1 MSLPSP
7 NSQKLTATNFD
18 LPSLHLL
25 RPEIAVT
32 LHDAEM
38 HLSEFNDD
46 SSQAPLLLD
55 SVDTLAQLA
64 KVLRLIQLEE
74 GYELAN
80 SLSAG
85 LQKLYDER
93 DQANRDKASNDMI
106 MDVSEGIMTLARYI
120 EFVLLKETIEPSLLL
135 PIINQLHS
143 DLNQPALQLS
153 DLTANKNSSIAIAN
167 PEQNYQ
173 PLKSL
178 GIDPKKLVEA
188 YRAGLS
194 VALTAQS
201 NQLSPKERDKLKAMQ
216 AACEMVSKRTDS
228 LFWHAADAAVS
239 DLAGVLPLSNLQK
252 RALIFVEQQF
262 NDYLP
267 VNDSRF
273 ADLVQFA
280 SSRDSQLALQVQHKF
295 SANTLNETQLTAMRR
310 FLFGPDCEAT
320 STLNHIIQ
328 QEIDLIKSA
337 SDNYARQVNL
347 NSSTDEIDSMAQ
359 RLHDLSNVFKTLNLN
374 EVSAALNQQTGKV
387 KTWTQPT
394 PNDFDELL
402 GTLMMAEN
410 AAINLAKS
418 HTPGA
423 VTLPVYNQTISLH
436 QIETAHNTLVQ
447 ESRTAIATIETALNN
462 YLNDADKDILHIT
475 PVPDIMRAISG
486 ACLFLNLPRQSQL
499 LKRAAT
505 VLQNLIEQND
515 CRLSEYQLASIADI
529 VMSADYYLESLE
541 TNKPAG
547 NHAMYVGYR
556 SLQHMLVA

>member
-7 NSQKLTATNFD
+7 NSQKLTTTNFD

-93 DQANRDKASNDMI
+93 DQPSNDMM

-143 DLNQPALQLS
+143 DLHQPVLQLS
-153 DLTANKNSSIAIAN
+153 DLTANKNSSIVIAN

-178 GIDPKKLVEA
+178 GINPKKLVEA

-201 NQLSPKERDKLKAMQ
+201 NQLSPKELEKLKAMQ

-295 SANTLNETQLTAMRR
+295 SANTLDETQLKTMRG
-310 FLFGPDCEAT
+310 FLFGPDRDVT
-320 STLNHIIQ
+320 STLNQLIQ

-337 SDNYARQVNL
+337 SDSYARQVNL
-347 NSSTDEIDSMAQ
+347 NSSTDEIDTMAQ
-359 RLHDLSNVFKTLNLN
+359 RLHDLSSVFKTLNLN
-374 EVSAALNQQTGKV
+374 EVSAALTQQIGKV

-394 PNDFDELL
+394 PDDFDGLL

-447 ESRTAIATIETALNN
+447 ESRTAIATIETALND
-462 YLNDADKDILHIT
+462 YLNDTDKDILHIT

-499 LKRAAT
+499 LKRGAT
-505 VLQNLIEQND
+505 VLQNLIEQQG
-515 CRLSEYQLASIADI
+515 RELSEHELAKIADI
-529 VMSADYYLESLE
+529 VISADYYLESLE

>member
-55 SVDTLAQLA
+55 SVDTLVQLA

-85 LQKLYDER
+85 LQKLYEER
-93 DQANRDKASNDMI
+93 DQPNNDMM

-153 DLTANKNSSIAIAN
+153 DLTANKNSSIVIAN

-201 NQLSPKERDKLKAMQ
+201 NQLSPKELEKIKAMQ

-280 SSRDSQLALQVQHKF
+280 SSRDSQLALQVQRKF

-320 STLNHIIQ
+320 STLNQLIQ

-337 SDNYARQVNL
+337 SDSYARQVNL

-387 KTWTQPT
+387 KTWAQPM

-423 VTLPVYNQTISLH
+423 VILPVYNQTISLH

-475 PVPDIMRAISG
+475 PVPDMMRAISG

-505 VLQNLIEQND
+505 VLQNLIEQSD

>member
-93 DQANRDKASNDMI
+93 DQANRDKAGNYMI

-153 DLTANKNSSIAIAN
+153 ALTGHKNSSIAIAN

-173 PLKSL
+173 PLTSL

-239 DLAGVLPLSNLQK
+239 DLAEVLPLSNLQK

-423 VTLPVYNQTISLH
+423 VILPVYNQTISLH

-447 ESRTAIATIETALNN
+447 ESRTGIATIETALNN

-499 LKRAAT
+499 LKHAAT

>member
-25 RPEIAVT
+25 RPEIVVT

-55 SVDTLAQLA
+55 SVDILAQLA

-93 DQANRDKASNDMI
+93 DRPNNDMM

-143 DLNQPALQLS
+143 DLNQPVLQLS
-153 DLTANKNSSIAIAN
+153 DLTANKNSSIVIAN

-194 VALTAQS
+194 VALTAHS
-201 NQLSPKERDKLKAMQ
+201 NKLSPKEREKLKAMQ

-239 DLAGVLPLSNLQK
+239 DLAAALPLSSLQK

-280 SSRDSQLALQVQHKF
+280 SSRDSQLALQIQHKF
-295 SANTLNETQLTAMRR
+295 SANTLDETQLKTMRR
-310 FLFGPDCEAT
+310 FLFGPDRDVT
-320 STLNHIIQ
+320 STLNQLIQ

-337 SDNYARQVNL
+337 SDSYARQVNL
-347 NSSTDEIDSMAQ
+347 NSSPDEIDSMAQ
-359 RLHDLSNVFKTLNLN
+359 RLHDLSSVFKTLNLN
-374 EVSAALNQQTGKV
+374 EVSAALTQQIGKV

-394 PNDFDELL
+394 SDDFDGLL
-402 GTLMMAEN
+402 GTLIMAEN

-447 ESRTAIATIETALNN
+447 ESRTAIATIETALND
-462 YLNDADKDILHIT
+462 YLNDTDKDILHIT
-475 PVPDIMRAISG
+475 PVPDMMRAISG

-499 LKRAAT
+499 LKRGAT
-505 VLQNLIEQND
+505 VLQNLIEQQG
-515 CRLSEYQLASIADI
+515 RELSEHELAKIADI

>member
-1 MSLPSP
+1 MSLPSS

-93 DQANRDKASNDMI
+93 DRPNNDMM

-143 DLNQPALQLS
+143 DLHQPVLQLS
-153 DLTANKNSSIAIAN
+153 DLTANKNSSIVIAN

-201 NQLSPKERDKLKAMQ
+201 NQLSPKELEKLNAMQ

-280 SSRDSQLALQVQHKF
+280 SSRDSQLALQVQRKF
-295 SANTLNETQLTAMRR
+295 SANTLDETQLKTMRR
-310 FLFGPDCEAT
+310 FLFGPDRDVT
-320 STLNHIIQ
+320 STLNQLIQ

-337 SDNYARQVNL
+337 SDSYARQVNL
-347 NSSTDEIDSMAQ
+347 NSSPDEIDSMAQ
-359 RLHDLSNVFKTLNLN
+359 RLHDLSSVFKTLNLN
-374 EVSAALNQQTGKV
+374 EVSAALTQQIGKV

-447 ESRTAIATIETALNN
+447 ESRTAIATIETALND
-462 YLNDADKDILHIT
+462 YLNDTDKDILHIK
-475 PVPDIMRAISG
+475 PVPDMMRAISG

-499 LKRAAT
+499 LKRGTT
-505 VLQNLIEQND
+505 VLQNLIEQQG
-515 CRLSEYQLASIADI
+515 RELSEHALAKIADI

>member
-1 MSLPSP
+1 MSLPSS

-93 DQANRDKASNDMI
+93 DRPNNDMM

-143 DLNQPALQLS
+143 DLNQPGLQLS
-153 DLTANKNSSIAIAN
+153 DLTANKNSSIVIAN

-201 NQLSPKERDKLKAMQ
+201 NQLSPKELEKLNAMQ

-295 SANTLNETQLTAMRR
+295 SANTLDEAQLKTMRR
-310 FLFGPDCEAT
+310 FLFGPDREVT
-320 STLNHIIQ
+320 STLNQLIQ

-337 SDNYARQVNL
+337 SDSYARQVNL
-347 NSSTDEIDSMAQ
+347 NSSPDEIDSMAQ
-359 RLHDLSNVFKTLNLN
+359 RLHDLSSVFKTLNLN
-374 EVSAALNQQTGKV
+374 EVSAALTQQIGKV

-447 ESRTAIATIETALNN
+447 ESRTAIATIETALND
-462 YLNDADKDILHIT
+462 YLNDTDKDILHIK
-475 PVPDIMRAISG
+475 PVPDMMRAISG

-499 LKRAAT
+499 LKRGTT
-505 VLQNLIEQND
+505 VLQNLIEQQG
-515 CRLSEYQLASIADI
+515 RELSEHALAKIADI

>member
-7 NSQKLTATNFD
+7 NSQKLTVTNFD

-25 RPEIAVT
+25 RPELAVT

-93 DQANRDKASNDMI
+93 DQPNNDMM

-153 DLTANKNSSIAIAN
+153 DLTANKNSSIVIAN

-201 NQLSPKERDKLKAMQ
+201 TQLSPKEREKLKAMQ

-239 DLAGVLPLSNLQK
+239 DLAEVLPLSNLQK

-280 SSRDSQLALQVQHKF
+280 SSRDSQLALQVQRKF
-295 SANTLNETQLTAMRR
+295 SANTLDETMRR
-310 FLFGPDCEAT
+310 FLFGPDREVT
-320 STLNHIIQ
+320 STLNQLIQ

-337 SDNYARQVNL
+337 SDSYARQDNL
-347 NSSTDEIDSMAQ
+347 NSSTDEIDTMAQ
-359 RLHDLSNVFKTLNLN
+359 HLHDLSSVFKTLNLN
-374 EVSAALNQQTGKV
+374 EVSAALTQQIGKV

-394 PNDFDELL
+394 PDDFDGLL

-447 ESRTAIATIETALNN
+447 ESRTAIATIETALND
-462 YLNDADKDILHIT
+462 YLNDTDKDILHIT

-505 VLQNLIEQND
+505 VLQNLIEQQGHE
-515 CRLSEYQLASIADI
+515 LSEHELAKIADI

>member
-1 MSLPSP
+1 MSLPSS

-93 DQANRDKASNDMI
+93 DRPNNDMM

-143 DLNQPALQLS
+143 DLNQPVLQLS
-153 DLTANKNSSIAIAN
+153 DLTANKNSSIVIAN

-178 GIDPKKLVEA
+178 GINPKKLVEA

-201 NQLSPKERDKLKAMQ
+201 NQLSPKELEKLKAMQ

-295 SANTLNETQLTAMRR
+295 SANTLDETQLKTMRR
-310 FLFGPDCEAT
+310 FLFGPDRDVT
-320 STLNHIIQ
+320 STLNQLIQ

-337 SDNYARQVNL
+337 SDSYARQVNL
-347 NSSTDEIDSMAQ
+347 NSSPDEIDSMAQ
-359 RLHDLSNVFKTLNLN
+359 RLHDLSNVFRTLNLN
-374 EVSAALNQQTGKV
+374 EVSAALSQQIGKV

-394 PNDFDELL
+394 PDDFDGLL

-447 ESRTAIATIETALNN
+447 ESRTAIATIETALND
-462 YLNDADKDILHIT
+462 YLNDTDKDILHIT
-475 PVPDIMRAISG
+475 PVPDMMRAISG

-505 VLQNLIEQND
+505 VLQNLIEQQG
-515 CRLSEYQLASIADI
+515 RELSEHELAKIADI

>member
-93 DQANRDKASNDMI
+93 DRPNNDMM

-135 PIINQLHS
+135 AIINQLHS
-143 DLNQPALQLS
+143 DLHQPALPLS
-153 DLTANKNSSIAIAN
+153 DLTANKNSSIVIAN

-201 NQLSPKERDKLKAMQ
+201 NQLSPKELEKLKAMQ

-280 SSRDSQLALQVQHKF
+280 SSRDSQLALQVQRKF
-295 SANTLNETQLTAMRR
+295 SANTLDETQLKTMRR
-310 FLFGPDCEAT
+310 FLFGPDREVT
-320 STLNHIIQ
+320 STLNQLIQ

-337 SDNYARQVNL
+337 SDSYARQVNL
-347 NSSTDEIDSMAQ
+347 NSSPDEIDSMAQ
-359 RLHDLSNVFKTLNLN
+359 RLHDLSSVFKTLNLN
-374 EVSAALNQQTGKV
+374 EVSAALTQQIGKV

-394 PNDFDELL
+394 PDDFDGLL

-447 ESRTAIATIETALNN
+447 ESRTAIATIETALND

-475 PVPDIMRAISG
+475 PVPDMMRAISG

-499 LKRAAT
+499 LKRAAI
-505 VLQNLIEQND
+505 VLQNLIEQQG
-515 CRLSEYQLASIADI
+515 RELSEHELAKIADI

>member
-239 DLAGVLPLSNLQK
+239 DLAGALPLSNLQK

-320 STLNHIIQ
+320 STLNQLIQ

-337 SDNYARQVNL
+337 SDNYARQVNI

-394 PNDFDELL
+394 PEDFDELL

-505 VLQNLIEQND
+505 VLQNLIEQSD

>member
-93 DQANRDKASNDMI
+93 DRPNNDMM

-143 DLNQPALQLS
+143 DLNQPLLQLS
-153 DLTANKNSSIAIAN
+153 DLTANKNSSIVIAN

-194 VALTAQS
+194 VALTAES
-201 NQLSPKERDKLKAMQ
+201 NQLSPKELEKLNAMQ

-295 SANTLNETQLTAMRR
+295 SANTLDEAQLKTMRR
-310 FLFGPDCEAT
+310 FLFGPDREVT
-320 STLNHIIQ
+320 STLNQLIQ

-337 SDNYARQVNL
+337 SDSYARQVNL

-359 RLHDLSNVFKTLNLN
+359 HLHDLSSVFKTLNLN
-374 EVSAALNQQTGKV
+374 EVSAALTQQIGKV

-394 PNDFDELL
+394 PADFDELL

-447 ESRTAIATIETALNN
+447 ESRTAIATIETALND
-462 YLNDADKDILHIT
+462 YLNDTDKDILHIK
-475 PVPDIMRAISG
+475 PVPDMMRAISG

-505 VLQNLIEQND
+505 VLQNLIEQQGGK
-515 CRLSEYQLASIADI
+515 LSEHELAKIADI

>member
-93 DQANRDKASNDMI
+93 DQANRDKAGNDMI

-153 DLTANKNSSIAIAN
+153 DLTGHKNSSIAIAN

-173 PLKSL
+173 PLTSL

-310 FLFGPDCEAT
+310 FLFGPDREVT
-320 STLNHIIQ
+320 SALNHIIQ

-337 SDNYARQVNL
+337 SDSYARQVNL

-505 VLQNLIEQND
+505 VLQNLIEQSD

>member
-1 MSLPSP
+1 MSLPSS

-93 DQANRDKASNDMI
+93 DRPNNDMM

-143 DLNQPALQLS
+143 DLNQPGLQLS
-153 DLTANKNSSIAIAN
+153 DLTANKNSSIVIAN

-201 NQLSPKERDKLKAMQ
+201 NQLSPKELEKLNAMQ

-280 SSRDSQLALQVQHKF
+280 SSRDSQLALQVQRKF
-295 SANTLNETQLTAMRR
+295 SANTLDETQLKTMRR
-310 FLFGPDCEAT
+310 FLFGPDRDVT
-320 STLNHIIQ
+320 STLNQLIQ

-337 SDNYARQVNL
+337 SDSYARQVNL
-347 NSSTDEIDSMAQ
+347 NSSPDEIDSMAQ
-359 RLHDLSNVFKTLNLN
+359 RLHDLSSVFKTLNLN
-374 EVSAALNQQTGKV
+374 EVSAALTQQIGKV

-394 PNDFDELL
+394 PNDFDGLL

-447 ESRTAIATIETALNN
+447 ESRTAIATIETALND
-462 YLNDADKDILHIT
+462 YLNDTDKDILHIK

-505 VLQNLIEQND
+505 VLQNLIEQQG
-515 CRLSEYQLASIADI
+515 RELSEHELAKIADI

>member
-93 DQANRDKASNDMI
+93 DQANRDKASNDII

-153 DLTANKNSSIAIAN
+153 ALTGHKNSSIAIAN

-173 PLKSL
+173 PLTSL

-194 VALTAQS
+194 VALTAHS

-423 VTLPVYNQTISLH
+423 VILPVYNQTISLH

-462 YLNDADKDILHIT
+462 YLNDTDKDILHIT
-475 PVPDIMRAISG
+475 PVPDMMRAISG

>member
-93 DQANRDKASNDMI
+93 DRPNNDML

-143 DLNQPALQLS
+143 DLNQPGLQLS
-153 DLTANKNSSIAIAN
+153 DLTANKNSSIVIAN

-201 NQLSPKERDKLKAMQ
+201 NQLSPKELEKLNAMQ

-280 SSRDSQLALQVQHKF
+280 SSRDSQLALQVQRKF
-295 SANTLNETQLTAMRR
+295 SANTLDETQLKTMRR
-310 FLFGPDCEAT
+310 FLFGPDRDVT
-320 STLNHIIQ
+320 STLNQLIQ

-337 SDNYARQVNL
+337 SDSYARQVNL

-359 RLHDLSNVFKTLNLN
+359 RLHDLSSVFKTLNLN
-374 EVSAALNQQTGKV
+374 EVSAALTQQIGKV

-394 PNDFDELL
+394 PNDFDGLL

-447 ESRTAIATIETALNN
+447 ESRTAIATIETALND
-462 YLNDADKDILHIT
+462 YLNDTDKDILHIK
-475 PVPDIMRAISG
+475 PVPDMMRAISG

-499 LKRAAT
+499 LKRGTT
-505 VLQNLIEQND
+505 VLQNLIEQQG
-515 CRLSEYQLASIADI
+515 RELSEHALAKIADI

>member
-93 DQANRDKASNDMI
+93 DRPNNDMM

-143 DLNQPALQLS
+143 DLNQPGLQLS
-153 DLTANKNSSIAIAN
+153 DLTANKNSSIVIAN

-201 NQLSPKERDKLKAMQ
+201 NQLSPKELEKLNAMQ

-239 DLAGVLPLSNLQK
+239 DLAEMLPLSNLQK

-295 SANTLNETQLTAMRR
+295 SANTLDEAQLKTMRR
-310 FLFGPDCEAT
+310 FLFGPDREVT
-320 STLNHIIQ
+320 STLNQLIQ

-337 SDNYARQVNL
+337 SDSYARQVNL

-359 RLHDLSNVFKTLNLN
+359 RLHDLSSVFKTLNLN
-374 EVSAALNQQTGKV
+374 EVSAALTQQIGKV

-447 ESRTAIATIETALNN
+447 ESRTAIATIETALND
-462 YLNDADKDILHIT
+462 YLNDTDKDILHIK
-475 PVPDIMRAISG
+475 PVPDMMRAISG

-499 LKRAAT
+499 LKRGTT
-505 VLQNLIEQND
+505 VLQNLIEQQG
-515 CRLSEYQLASIADI
+515 RELSEHALAKIADI

>member
-93 DQANRDKASNDMI
+93 DRPNNDMM

-153 DLTANKNSSIAIAN
+153 DLTGHKNSSIAIAN

-173 PLKSL
+173 PLTSL

-239 DLAGVLPLSNLQK
+239 DLAGALPLSNLQK

-267 VNDSRF
+267 VHDSRF

-295 SANTLNETQLTAMRR
+295 SANTLDETQLKTMRR
-310 FLFGPDCEAT
+310 FLFGPDREVT
-320 STLNHIIQ
+320 STLNQLIQ

-337 SDNYARQVNL
+337 SDSYARQVNL

-374 EVSAALNQQTGKV
+374 EVSAALTQQIGKV

-394 PNDFDELL
+394 PDDFDGLL

-475 PVPDIMRAISG
+475 PVPDMMRAISG

-499 LKRAAT
+499 LKRGAT

>member
-93 DQANRDKASNDMI
+93 DRPNNDMM

-143 DLNQPALQLS
+143 DLNQPGLQLS
-153 DLTANKNSSIAIAN
+153 DLTANKNSSIVIAN

-201 NQLSPKERDKLKAMQ
+201 NQLSPKELEKLNAMQ

-280 SSRDSQLALQVQHKF
+280 SSRDSQLALQVQRKF
-295 SANTLNETQLTAMRR
+295 SANTLDETQLKTMRR
-310 FLFGPDCEAT
+310 FLFGPDRDVT
-320 STLNHIIQ
+320 STLNQLIQ

-337 SDNYARQVNL
+337 SDSYARQVNL
-347 NSSTDEIDSMAQ
+347 NSSPDEIDSMAQ
-359 RLHDLSNVFKTLNLN
+359 RLHDLSSVFKTLNLN
-374 EVSAALNQQTGKV
+374 EVSAALSQQIGKV

-447 ESRTAIATIETALNN
+447 ESRTAIATIETALND
-462 YLNDADKDILHIT
+462 YLNDTDKDILHIK
-475 PVPDIMRAISG
+475 PVPDMMRAISG

-499 LKRAAT
+499 LKRGAT
-505 VLQNLIEQND
+505 VLQNLIEQQG
-515 CRLSEYQLASIADI
+515 RELSEYALAKIADI

>member
-85 LQKLYDER
+85 LQKLYEER
-93 DQANRDKASNDMI
+93 DQPNNDMM

-153 DLTANKNSSIAIAN
+153 DLTANKNSSIVIAN

-194 VALTAQS
+194 VALTAHS

-239 DLAGVLPLSNLQK
+239 DLAGALPLSNLQK

-267 VNDSRF
+267 VHDSRF

-295 SANTLNETQLTAMRR
+295 SANTLDETQLTAMRR
-310 FLFGPDCEAT
+310 FLFGPDREVT
-320 STLNHIIQ
+320 SALNQLIQ

-337 SDNYARQVNL
+337 SDSYARQVNL
-347 NSSTDEIDSMAQ
+347 NSSPDEIDSMAQ
-359 RLHDLSNVFKTLNLN
+359 HLHDLSSVFKTLNLN
-374 EVSAALNQQTGKV
+374 EVSAALTQQIGKV

-394 PNDFDELL
+394 PDDFDGLL

-418 HTPGA
+418 HTSGA

-447 ESRTAIATIETALNN
+447 ESRTAIATIETALND
-462 YLNDADKDILHIT
+462 YLNDTDKDILHIT
-475 PVPDIMRAISG
+475 PVPDIMRTISG
-486 ACLFLNLPRQSQL
+486 ACLFLKLPRQSQL
-499 LKRAAT
+499 LKRGAT
-505 VLQNLIEQND
+505 VLQNLIEQQG
-515 CRLSEYQLASIADI
+515 RELSEHALAKIADI

>member
-93 DQANRDKASNDMI
+93 DRPNNDMM

-143 DLNQPALQLS
+143 DLNQPGLQLS
-153 DLTANKNSSIAIAN
+153 DLTANKNSSIVIAN

-194 VALTAQS
+194 VALTAES
-201 NQLSPKERDKLKAMQ
+201 NQLSPKELEKLNAMQ

-280 SSRDSQLALQVQHKF
+280 SSRDSQLALQVQRKF
-295 SANTLNETQLTAMRR
+295 SANTLDETQLKTMRR
-310 FLFGPDCEAT
+310 FLFGPDRDVT
-320 STLNHIIQ
+320 STLNQLIQ

-337 SDNYARQVNL
+337 SDSYARQVNL
-347 NSSTDEIDSMAQ
+347 NSSPDEIDSMAQ
-359 RLHDLSNVFKTLNLN
+359 RLHDLSSVFKTLNLN
-374 EVSAALNQQTGKV
+374 EVSAALTQQIGKV

-394 PNDFDELL
+394 PNDFDGLL

-447 ESRTAIATIETALNN
+447 ESRTAIATIETALND
-462 YLNDADKDILHIT
+462 YLNDTDKDILHIK
-475 PVPDIMRAISG
+475 PVPDMMRAISG

-499 LKRAAT
+499 LKRGAT
-505 VLQNLIEQND
+505 VLQNLIEQQG
-515 CRLSEYQLASIADI
+515 RELSEYALAKIADI

>member
-7 NSQKLTATNFD
+7 NSQKLTVTNFD

-25 RPEIAVT
+25 RPELAVT

-93 DQANRDKASNDMI
+93 DQPNNDIM

-143 DLNQPALQLS
+143 DLNQSALQLS
-153 DLTANKNSSIAIAN
+153 DLTANKNSSIVIAN

-201 NQLSPKERDKLKAMQ
+201 NQLSPKELEKLKAMQ

-239 DLAGVLPLSNLQK
+239 DLAGALPLSNLQK

-295 SANTLNETQLTAMRR
+295 SANTLDETQLKTMRR
-310 FLFGPDCEAT
+310 FLFGPDREVT
-320 STLNHIIQ
+320 STLNQLIQ

-337 SDNYARQVNL
+337 SDSYARQVNL
-347 NSSTDEIDSMAQ
+347 NSSTDEIDTISQ
-359 RLHDLSNVFKTLNLN
+359 HLHDLSSVFKTLNLN
-374 EVSAALNQQTGKV
+374 EVSAALSQQIGKV

-394 PNDFDELL
+394 PDDFDGLL

-447 ESRTAIATIETALNN
+447 ESRTAIATIETALND
-462 YLNDADKDILHIT
+462 YLNDTDKDILHIT

-499 LKRAAT
+499 LKRGAT
-505 VLQNLIEQND
+505 VLQNLIEQQG
-515 CRLSEYQLASIADI
+515 RELSEHALAKIADI

>member
-7 NSQKLTATNFD
+7 NSQKLTVTNFD

-25 RPEIAVT
+25 RPELAVT

-93 DQANRDKASNDMI
+93 DRPNNDMM

-153 DLTANKNSSIAIAN
+153 DLTANKNSSIVIAN

-201 NQLSPKERDKLKAMQ
+201 NQLSPKEREKLKAMQ

-239 DLAGVLPLSNLQK
+239 DLAGALPLSNLQK

-295 SANTLNETQLTAMRR
+295 SANTLDETQLKTMRR
-310 FLFGPDCEAT
+310 FLFGPDSDVT
-320 STLNHIIQ
+320 STLNQLIQ

-337 SDNYARQVNL
+337 SDSYARQVNL
-347 NSSTDEIDSMAQ
+347 NSSTDEIDTMAQ
-359 RLHDLSNVFKTLNLN
+359 RLHDLSSVFKTLNLN
-374 EVSAALNQQTGKV
+374 EVSAALTQQIGKV

-394 PNDFDELL
+394 PDDFDGLL

-447 ESRTAIATIETALNN
+447 ESRTAIATIETALND

-475 PVPDIMRAISG
+475 PVPDMMRAISG

-499 LKRAAT
+499 LKRGAT
-505 VLQNLIEQND
+505 VLQNLIEQQG
-515 CRLSEYQLASIADI
+515 RELSEHELAKIADI
-529 VMSADYYLESLE
+529 VISADYYLESLE

>member
-93 DQANRDKASNDMI
+93 DRPNNDMM

-143 DLNQPALQLS
+143 DLNQPGLQLS
-153 DLTANKNSSIAIAN
+153 DLTANKNSSIVIAN

-201 NQLSPKERDKLKAMQ
+201 NQLSPKELEKLNAMQ

-295 SANTLNETQLTAMRR
+295 SANTLDEAQLKTMRR
-310 FLFGPDCEAT
+310 FLFGPDRDVT
-320 STLNHIIQ
+320 STLNQLIQ

-337 SDNYARQVNL
+337 SDSYARQVNL

-359 RLHDLSNVFKTLNLN
+359 RLHDLSSVFKTLNLN
-374 EVSAALNQQTGKV
+374 EVSAALTQQIGKV

-447 ESRTAIATIETALNN
+447 ESRTAIATIETALND
-462 YLNDADKDILHIT
+462 YLNDTDKDILHIK
-475 PVPDIMRAISG
+475 PVPDMMRAISG

-499 LKRAAT
+499 LKRGTT
-505 VLQNLIEQND
+505 VLQNLIEQQG
-515 CRLSEYQLASIADI
+515 RELSEHALAKIADI

>member
-93 DQANRDKASNDMI
+93 DRPNNDMM

-143 DLNQPALQLS
+143 DLNQPGLQLS
-153 DLTANKNSSIAIAN
+153 DLTANKNSSIVIAN

-201 NQLSPKERDKLKAMQ
+201 NQLSPKELEKLNAMQ

-280 SSRDSQLALQVQHKF
+280 SSRDSQLALQVQRKF
-295 SANTLNETQLTAMRR
+295 SANTLDETQLKTMRR
-310 FLFGPDCEAT
+310 FLFGPDRDVT
-320 STLNHIIQ
+320 STLNQLIQ

-337 SDNYARQVNL
+337 SDSYARQVNL

-359 RLHDLSNVFKTLNLN
+359 RLHDLSSVFKTLNLN
-374 EVSAALNQQTGKV
+374 EVSAALTQQIGKV

-394 PNDFDELL
+394 PNDFDGLL

-447 ESRTAIATIETALNN
+447 ESRTAIATIETALND
-462 YLNDADKDILHIT
+462 YLNDTDKDILHIK
-475 PVPDIMRAISG
+475 PVPDMMRAISG

-499 LKRAAT
+499 LKRGTT
-505 VLQNLIEQND
+505 VLQNLIEQQG
-515 CRLSEYQLASIADI
+515 RELSEHALAKIADI

>member
-93 DQANRDKASNDMI
+93 DRPNNDMM

-143 DLNQPALQLS
+143 DLNQPVLQLS
-153 DLTANKNSSIAIAN
+153 DLTTNKNSSIVIAN

-194 VALTAQS
+194 VALNAQS
-201 NQLSPKERDKLKAMQ
+201 NQLSPKELEKLNAMQ

-280 SSRDSQLALQVQHKF
+280 SSRDSQLALHVQHKF
-295 SANTLNETQLTAMRR
+295 SANTLNETQLKTMRG
-310 FLFGPDCEAT
+310 FLFGPDREVT
-320 STLNHIIQ
+320 STLNQLIQ

-337 SDNYARQVNL
+337 SDSYARQVNL
-347 NSSTDEIDSMAQ
+347 NSSPDEIDSMAQ
-359 RLHDLSNVFKTLNLN
+359 RLHDLSSVFKTLNLN
-374 EVSAALNQQTGKV
+374 EVSAALTQQIGKV

-394 PNDFDELL
+394 PDDFDELL

-418 HTPGA
+418 HTSGA

-447 ESRTAIATIETALNN
+447 ESRTAIATIETALND
-462 YLNDADKDILHIT
+462 YLNDTDKDILHIT
-475 PVPDIMRAISG
+475 PVPDMMRAISG

-499 LKRAAT
+499 LKRGAT
-505 VLQNLIEQND
+505 VLQNLIEQQG
-515 CRLSEYQLASIADI
+515 RELSEHELAKIADI
-529 VMSADYYLESLE
+529 VISADYYLESLE

>member
-93 DQANRDKASNDMI
+93 DQPSNDMM

-143 DLNQPALQLS
+143 DLNQPGLQLS
-153 DLTANKNSSIAIAN
+153 DLTANKNSSIVIAN

-201 NQLSPKERDKLKAMQ
+201 NQLSPKELEKLNAMQ

-295 SANTLNETQLTAMRR
+295 SANTLDETQLKTMRR
-310 FLFGPDCEAT
+310 FLFGPDRDVT
-320 STLNHIIQ
+320 STLNQLIQ

-337 SDNYARQVNL
+337 SDSYARQVNL

-359 RLHDLSNVFKTLNLN
+359 RLHDLSSVFKTLNLN
-374 EVSAALNQQTGKV
+374 EVSAALTQQIGKV

-447 ESRTAIATIETALNN
+447 ESRTAIATIETALND
-462 YLNDADKDILHIT
+462 YLNDTDKDILHIK
-475 PVPDIMRAISG
+475 PVPDMMRAISG

-499 LKRAAT
+499 LKRGTT
-505 VLQNLIEQND
+505 VLQNLIEQQG
-515 CRLSEYQLASIADI
+515 RELSEHALAKIADI

>member
-1 MSLPSP
+1 MSLPSS

-93 DQANRDKASNDMI
+93 DQANRDKAGNDMI

-153 DLTANKNSSIAIAN
+153 DLTGHKNSSIAIAN

-228 LFWHAADAAVS
+228 LFWHAAHAAVS

-295 SANTLNETQLTAMRR
+295 SANTLDETQLTAMRR
-310 FLFGPDCEAT
+310 FLFGPDREVT
-320 STLNHIIQ
+320 SALNQLIQ

-359 RLHDLSNVFKTLNLN
+359 RLHDLSNVFKTLKLN
-374 EVSAALNQQTGKV
+374 EVSAALTQQTGKV

-436 QIETAHNTLVQ
+436 QIATAHNTLVQ
-447 ESRTAIATIETALNN
+447 ESRTAITTIETALNN

-475 PVPDIMRAISG
+475 PVPDMMRAISG

-505 VLQNLIEQND
+505 VLQNLIEQQG
-515 CRLSEYQLASIADI
+515 RELSEHALAKIADI

>member
-85 LQKLYDER
+85 LQKLYEER
-93 DQANRDKASNDMI
+93 DQPNNDMM

-201 NQLSPKERDKLKAMQ
+201 NQLSPKEREKLKAMQ

-280 SSRDSQLALQVQHKF
+280 SSRDSQLALQVQRKF

-320 STLNHIIQ
+320 STLNQLIQ

-337 SDNYARQVNL
+337 SDSYARQVNL

-423 VTLPVYNQTISLH
+423 VILPVYNQTISLH

-505 VLQNLIEQND
+505 VLQNLIEQSD

>member
-1 MSLPSP
+1 MSLPSS

-93 DQANRDKASNDMI
+93 DRPNNDMM

-135 PIINQLHS
+135 PIINQLYS
-143 DLNQPALQLS
+143 DLHQPALQLS
-153 DLTANKNSSIAIAN
+153 DLTANKNSSIVIAN

-178 GIDPKKLVEA
+178 GINPKKLVEA

-201 NQLSPKERDKLKAMQ
+201 NQLSPKELEKLNAMQ

-295 SANTLNETQLTAMRR
+295 SANTLDETQLKTMRR
-310 FLFGPDCEAT
+310 FLFGPDRDVT
-320 STLNHIIQ
+320 STLNQLIQ

-337 SDNYARQVNL
+337 SDSYARQVNL
-347 NSSTDEIDSMAQ
+347 NSSTDEIDTMAQ
-359 RLHDLSNVFKTLNLN
+359 RLHDLSSVFKTLNLN
-374 EVSAALNQQTGKV
+374 EVSAALSQQIGKV

-394 PNDFDELL
+394 PDDFDELL

-410 AAINLAKS
+410 AAINLAKT

-447 ESRTAIATIETALNN
+447 ESRTAIATIETALND
-462 YLNDADKDILHIT
+462 YLNDTDKDILHIK

-499 LKRAAT
+499 LKRGAT
-505 VLQNLIEQND
+505 VLQNLIEQQG
-515 CRLSEYQLASIADI
+515 RELSEHELAKIADI

>member
-93 DQANRDKASNDMI
+93 DRPNNDMM

-153 DLTANKNSSIAIAN
+153 DLTANKNSRIVIAN

-201 NQLSPKERDKLKAMQ
+201 NQLSPKELEKLNAMQ

-239 DLAGVLPLSNLQK
+239 DLAGALPLSNLQK

-267 VNDSRF
+267 VHDSRF

-295 SANTLNETQLTAMRR
+295 SANTLDETQLKTMRR
-310 FLFGPDCEAT
+310 FLFGPDREVT
-320 STLNHIIQ
+320 STLNQLIQ

-337 SDNYARQVNL
+337 SDSYARQVNL

-359 RLHDLSNVFKTLNLN
+359 RLHDLSSVFKTLNLN
-374 EVSAALNQQTGKV
+374 EVSAALTQQIGKV

-447 ESRTAIATIETALNN
+447 ESRTAIATIETALND
-462 YLNDADKDILHIT
+462 YLNDTDKDILHIK
-475 PVPDIMRAISG
+475 PVPDMMRAISG

-499 LKRAAT
+499 LKRGTT
-505 VLQNLIEQND
+505 VLQNLIEQQG
-515 CRLSEYQLASIADI
+515 RELSEHALAKIADI

>member
-153 DLTANKNSSIAIAN
+153 ALTGHKNSSIAIAN

-201 NQLSPKERDKLKAMQ
+201 NQLAPKERDKLKAMQ

-239 DLAGVLPLSNLQK
+239 DLAEALPLSNLQK

-280 SSRDSQLALQVQHKF
+280 SSRDSQLALQVQRKF

-359 RLHDLSNVFKTLNLN
+359 RLHDLSNVFKTLKLN

-447 ESRTAIATIETALNN
+447 ESRTAITTIETALND
-462 YLNDADKDILHIT
+462 YLNDTDKDILHIK
-475 PVPDIMRAISG
+475 PVPDIMRTISG

-505 VLQNLIEQND
+505 VLQNLIEQQGHE
-515 CRLSEYQLASIADI
+515 LSEHELAKIADI

>member
-93 DQANRDKASNDMI
+93 DQANRDKAGNDMI

-153 DLTANKNSSIAIAN
+153 DLTGHKNSSIAIAN

-173 PLKSL
+173 PLTSL

-337 SDNYARQVNL
+337 SDSYARQVNL

-423 VTLPVYNQTISLH
+423 VILPVYNQTISLH

-475 PVPDIMRAISG
+475 PVPDMMRAISG

-505 VLQNLIEQND
+505 VLQNLIEQSD

>member
-93 DQANRDKASNDMI
+93 DRPNNDMM

-143 DLNQPALQLS
+143 DLNQPSLQLS
-153 DLTANKNSSIAIAN
+153 ALTGHKNSSIAIAN

-173 PLKSL
+173 PLTSL

-201 NQLSPKERDKLKAMQ
+201 NQLSPKELEKLNAMQ

-337 SDNYARQVNL
+337 SDSYARQVNL
-347 NSSTDEIDSMAQ
+347 NSSTDEIDTMAQ
-359 RLHDLSNVFKTLNLN
+359 RLHDLSSVFKTLNLN
-374 EVSAALNQQTGKV
+374 EVSAALSQQIGKV

-394 PNDFDELL
+394 PDDFDGLL

-462 YLNDADKDILHIT
+462 YLNDTDKDILHIT
-475 PVPDIMRAISG
+475 PVPDMMRAISG

-499 LKRAAT
+499 LKRGAT
-505 VLQNLIEQND
+505 VLQNLIEQQG
-515 CRLSEYQLASIADI
+515 RELSEHQLAKIADI

>member
-93 DQANRDKASNDMI
+93 DRPNNDMM

-143 DLNQPALQLS
+143 DLNQPGLQLS
-153 DLTANKNSSIAIAN
+153 DLTANKNSSIVIAN

-201 NQLSPKERDKLKAMQ
+201 NQLSPKELEKLNAMQ

-280 SSRDSQLALQVQHKF
+280 SSRDSQLALQVQRKF
-295 SANTLNETQLTAMRR
+295 SANTLDETQLKTMRR
-310 FLFGPDCEAT
+310 FLFGPDRDVT
-320 STLNHIIQ
+320 STLNQLIQ

-337 SDNYARQVNL
+337 SDSYARQVNL
-347 NSSTDEIDSMAQ
+347 NSSPDEIDSMAQ
-359 RLHDLSNVFKTLNLN
+359 RLHDLSSVFKTLNLN
-374 EVSAALNQQTGKV
+374 EVSAALTQQIGKV

-394 PNDFDELL
+394 PNDFDGLL

-447 ESRTAIATIETALNN
+447 ESRTAIATIETALND
-462 YLNDADKDILHIT
+462 YLNDTDKDILHIK
-475 PVPDIMRAISG
+475 PVPDMMRAISG
-486 ACLFLNLPRQSQL
+486 ACLFLTLPRQSQL
-499 LKRAAT
+499 LKRGTT
-505 VLQNLIEQND
+505 VLQNLIEQQG
-515 CRLSEYQLASIADI
+515 RELSEHALAKIADI

>member
-93 DQANRDKASNDMI
+93 DQPSNDMM

-143 DLNQPALQLS
+143 DLNQPGLQLS
-153 DLTANKNSSIAIAN
+153 DLTANKNSSIVIAN

-201 NQLSPKERDKLKAMQ
+201 NQLSPKELEKLNAMQ

-295 SANTLNETQLTAMRR
+295 SANTLDEAQLKTMRR
-310 FLFGPDCEAT
+310 FLFGPDREVT
-320 STLNHIIQ
+320 STLNQLIQ

-337 SDNYARQVNL
+337 SDSYARQVNL

-359 RLHDLSNVFKTLNLN
+359 RLHDLSSVFKTLNLN
-374 EVSAALNQQTGKV
+374 EVSAALTQQIGKV

-447 ESRTAIATIETALNN
+447 ESRTAIATIETALND
-462 YLNDADKDILHIT
+462 YLNDTDKDILHIK
-475 PVPDIMRAISG
+475 PVPDMMRAISG

-499 LKRAAT
+499 LKRGTT
-505 VLQNLIEQND
+505 VLQNLIEQQG
-515 CRLSEYQLASIADI
+515 RELSEHALAKIADI

>member
-1 MSLPSP
+1 MSLSSP
-7 NSQKLTATNFD
+7 NSQKLTVTNFD

-25 RPEIAVT
+25 RPELAVT

-93 DQANRDKASNDMI
+93 DQPNNDMM

-143 DLNQPALQLS
+143 DLNQPVLQLS
-153 DLTANKNSSIAIAN
+153 DLTANKNSSIVIAN

-194 VALTAQS
+194 VALTAHS
-201 NQLSPKERDKLKAMQ
+201 NQLSPKELEKLKAMQ

-252 RALIFVEQQF
+252 RVLIFVEQQF

-295 SANTLNETQLTAMRR
+295 STNTLDETQLKTMRR
-310 FLFGPDCEAT
+310 FLFGPDREVT
-320 STLNHIIQ
+320 STLNQLIQ

-337 SDNYARQVNL
+337 SDSYARQDNL

-359 RLHDLSNVFKTLNLN
+359 HLHDLSSVFKTLNLN
-374 EVSAALNQQTGKV
+374 EVSAALSQQIGKV

-394 PNDFDELL
+394 PDDFDGLL
-402 GTLMMAEN
+402 GTLMIAEN

-447 ESRTAIATIETALNN
+447 ESRTAIATIETAFND
-462 YLNDADKDILHIT
+462 YLNDADKDILHIM

-499 LKRAAT
+499 LKRGAT
-505 VLQNLIEQND
+505 VLQNLIEQQG
-515 CRLSEYQLASIADI
+515 RELSEHALAKIADI

-547 NHAMYVGYR
+547 NHAMHVGYR

>member
-1 MSLPSP
+1 MSLPSS

-93 DQANRDKASNDMI
+93 DRPNNDMM

-135 PIINQLHS
+135 PIINQLYS
-143 DLNQPALQLS
+143 DLHQPALQLS
-153 DLTANKNSSIAIAN
+153 DLTANKNSSIVIAN

-178 GIDPKKLVEA
+178 GINPKKLVEA

-201 NQLSPKERDKLKAMQ
+201 NQLSPKELEKLNAMQ

-295 SANTLNETQLTAMRR
+295 SANTLDETQLKTMRR
-310 FLFGPDCEAT
+310 FLFGPDREVT
-320 STLNHIIQ
+320 STLNQLIQ

-337 SDNYARQVNL
+337 SDSYARQVNL
-347 NSSTDEIDSMAQ
+347 NSSTDEIDTMAQ
-359 RLHDLSNVFKTLNLN
+359 RLHDLSSVFRTLNLN
-374 EVSAALNQQTGKV
+374 EVSAALSQQIGKV

-394 PNDFDELL
+394 PDDFDELL

-447 ESRTAIATIETALNN
+447 ESRTAIATIETALND
-462 YLNDADKDILHIT
+462 YLNDTDKDILHIT
-475 PVPDIMRAISG
+475 PVPDMMRAISG

-499 LKRAAT
+499 LKRGAT
-505 VLQNLIEQND
+505 VLQNLIEQQG
-515 CRLSEYQLASIADI
+515 RELSEHELAKIADI
-529 VMSADYYLESLE
+529 VISADYYLESLE

>member
-7 NSQKLTATNFD
+7 NSQKLTVTNFD

-46 SSQAPLLLD
+46 SCQAPLLLD

-93 DQANRDKASNDMI
+93 DQPNRDMM

-143 DLNQPALQLS
+143 DLNQPVLQLS
-153 DLTANKNSSIAIAN
+153 DLTANKNSSIVIAN

-201 NQLSPKERDKLKAMQ
+201 NQLSPKELEKLKAMQ

-295 SANTLNETQLTAMRR
+295 STNTLDETQLKTMRR
-310 FLFGPDCEAT
+310 FLFGPDREVT
-320 STLNHIIQ
+320 STLNQLIQ

-337 SDNYARQVNL
+337 SDSYARQDNL

-359 RLHDLSNVFKTLNLN
+359 HLHDLSSVFKTLNLN
-374 EVSAALNQQTGKV
+374 EVSAALSQQIGKV

-394 PNDFDELL
+394 PNDFDGLL

-447 ESRTAIATIETALNN
+447 ESRTAIATIETALND

-499 LKRAAT
+499 LKRGAT
-505 VLQNLIEQND
+505 VLQNLIEQQGHE
-515 CRLSEYQLASIADI
+515 LSEHALAKIADI

>member
-93 DQANRDKASNDMI
+93 DQANRDKAGNDMI

-153 DLTANKNSSIAIAN
+153 DLTGHKNSSIAIAN

-173 PLKSL
+173 PLTSL

-374 EVSAALNQQTGKV
+374 EVSAALTQEIGKV

-475 PVPDIMRAISG
+475 PVPDMMRAISG

-505 VLQNLIEQND
+505 VLQNLIEQSD

>member
-1 MSLPSP
+1 MSLPSS

-93 DQANRDKASNDMI
+93 DRPNNDMM

-143 DLNQPALQLS
+143 DLNQPGLQLS
-153 DLTANKNSSIAIAN
+153 DLTANKNSSIVIAN

-201 NQLSPKERDKLKAMQ
+201 NQLSPKELEKLNAMQ

-280 SSRDSQLALQVQHKF
+280 SSRDSQLALQVQRKF
-295 SANTLNETQLTAMRR
+295 SANTLDETQLKTMRR
-310 FLFGPDCEAT
+310 FLFGPDRDVT
-320 STLNHIIQ
+320 STLNQLIQ

-337 SDNYARQVNL
+337 SDSYARQVNL
-347 NSSTDEIDSMAQ
+347 NSSPDEIDSMAQ
-359 RLHDLSNVFKTLNLN
+359 RLHDLSSVFKTLNLN
-374 EVSAALNQQTGKV
+374 EVSAALTQQIGKV

-394 PNDFDELL
+394 PNDFDGLL

-447 ESRTAIATIETALNN
+447 ESRTAIATIETALND
-462 YLNDADKDILHIT
+462 YLNDTDKDILHIK
-475 PVPDIMRAISG
+475 PVPDMMRAISG

-505 VLQNLIEQND
+505 VLQNLIEQQG
-515 CRLSEYQLASIADI
+515 RELSEHELAKIADI